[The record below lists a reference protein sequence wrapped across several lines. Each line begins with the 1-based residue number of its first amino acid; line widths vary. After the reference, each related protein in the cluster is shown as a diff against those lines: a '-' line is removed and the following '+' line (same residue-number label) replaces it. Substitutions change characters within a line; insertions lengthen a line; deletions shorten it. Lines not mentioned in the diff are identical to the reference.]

1 MPVEILRRPQALR
14 DIEECFVYIAED
26 NLEIGV
32 RFLAAVEGSLKQISQ
47 FPFIGQERR
56 FTNIQFQSL
65 RMWHVKNFEN
75 YLIFY
80 LVAEGKVEIIRVLY
94 SSRDVREIFT

>member
-1 MPVEILRRPQALR
+1 MPVEILKRPQALR

-32 RFLAAVEGSLKQISQ
+32 CFIAAVEDSLQQISQ
-47 FPFIGQERR
+47 FPFIGKERV
-56 FTNIQFQSL
+56 FKNTHFQSV

-80 LVAEGKVEIIRVLY
+80 LVTDGTVEIIRVLY
-94 SSRDVREIFT
+94 SSRDIEEIFI